1 MATYIQIVDGNKRD
15 KHWWNQLVRCCAVIG
30 EPFEIH
36 CWSDERSEMELALR
50 FGEKVRSSW
59 HGGTVIRGKITR
71 EFLKFLTEAPKPG
84 DTDIYNKMT
93 PFFSLFLG
101 DVLYSEHYGTEV
113 TITRCVTD
121 NWQEIDR
128 VLRSLERCATI
139 HRNMV

>member
-1 MATYIQIVDGNKRD
+1 MTTYIQIIDGNKRD
-15 KHWWNQLVRCCAVIG
+15 KLWWNELVRCCAVIG
-30 EPFEIH
+30 ETFEIH
-36 CWSDERSEMELALR
+36 CWSDERAEMELALR

-71 EFLKFLTEAPKPG
+71 EFLKFLTEMDKPC
-84 DTDIYNKMT
+84 DTEIYNKMT

-121 NWQEIDR
+121 NWQEIDG
-128 VLRSLERCATI
+128 VLRSLERCAVI